1 MRPSRR
7 HGICALFV
15 LFLSLGLARGTRA
28 ETFTITSSP
37 PGATVEV
44 NGVIAGTTP
53 YKIDYPGGYFHKTHS
68 VFGARLEHSI
78 TLRITKDGY
87 LKEELTVT
95 SGPFDWIA
103 ANGRSKG
110 NYFLL
115 KSDHFDVKLHPV
127 SYGEHESG
135 DHESVET
142 DEREG
147 PIHPHPADADMPR
160 PEDEVRNPVTAPVSA
175 IVTGRVSIASTPP
188 GADIFIDGKFAGQT
202 PSKIPLAAGTHH
214 VEVKLQGKQDWRRDL
229 DVQQGSELTL
239 SPILE
244 PSS

>member
-1 MRPSRR
+1 MQPSRR
-7 HGICALFV
+7 PCICALFA
-15 LFLSLGLARGTRA
+15 LFLPLSLARCVRA

-44 NGVIAGTTP
+44 NGTVAGTTP

-68 VFGARLEHSI
+68 VFGSRLQHSI

-87 LKEELTVT
+87 LKEEMTVT

-115 KSDHFDVKLHPV
+115 KSDHFNVKLQPV
-127 SYGEHESG
+127 SYEENESG
-135 DHESVET
+135 GHEPVEAG
-142 DEREG
+142 ERDG
-147 PIHPHPADADMPR
+147 PIHPHPADAKMPGHAN
-160 PEDEVRNPVTAPVSA
+160 EDRNLVTDS
-175 IVTGRVSIASTPP
+175 VTGRVSIASTPP

-202 PSKIPLAAGTHH
+202 PSKIPLAAGPHH
-214 VEVKLQGKQDWRRDL
+214 VEVKFQGRQTWQRDL
-229 DVQQGSELTL
+229 DVPQGSELTL
-239 SPILE
+239 SPILD

>member
-1 MRPSRR
+1 
-7 HGICALFV
+7 LFLV
-15 LFLSLGLARGTRA
+15 FLSLTLARNGRGEA
-28 ETFTITSSP
+28 FTITSSP

-44 NGVIAGTTP
+44 NGDVAGTTP

-87 LKEELTVT
+87 IKKELTVT
-95 SGPFDWIA
+95 TGPFDWIA

-115 KSDHFDVKLHPV
+115 KSDHFDVKLQPI
-127 SYGEHESG
+127 SYGEHES
-135 DHESVET
+135 DAHESTET
-142 DEREG
+142 GEREG
-147 PIHPHPADADMPR
+147 PIHPHPTDADMAR
-160 PEDEVRNPVTAPVSA
+160 HEDEAGNSASAVAAPVTAS
-175 IVTGRVSIASTPP
+175 VTGRVSIASTPP

-202 PSKIPLAAGTHH
+202 PSQIPLAAGPHH
-214 VEVKLQGKQDWRRDL
+214 VEVKLQGRQTWQRDL
-229 DVQQGSELTL
+229 DVPQGSELTL
-239 SPILE
+239 SPVLD

>member
-1 MRPSRR
+1 MQPLRR
-7 HGICALFV
+7 HRICALY
-15 LFLSLGLARGTRA
+15 LLLPFLTLARSANG

-44 NGVIAGTTP
+44 NGAVAGNTP

-78 TLRITKDGY
+78 TVRISKDGY
-87 LKEELTVT
+87 LKQEMTVT

-103 ANGRSKG
+103 ANGRNKG

-115 KSDHFDVKLHPV
+115 KSDHFDVKLQPV
-127 SYGEHESG
+127 SYGEHESSA
-135 DHESVET
+135 HESTET
-142 DEREG
+142 GEREG
-147 PIHPHPADADMPR
+147 PIHPHPADADMP
-160 PEDEVRNPVTAPVSA
+160 PAAS
-175 IVTGRVSIASTPP
+175 VTGRVLIASTPN

-202 PSKIPLAAGTHH
+202 PSKIPLAAGPHH
-214 VEVKLQGKQDWRRDL
+214 VEVKLQGRQTWQRDL
-229 DVQQGSELTL
+229 DVPQGSELTL
-239 SPILE
+239 SPVLD